1 MNEIIIAGG
10 VEYAAQDVTTSVNT
24 ISFKL
29 SELTADAAREAFND
43 VETLAVGNGTDNI
56 YGEYPNVKFL
66 SVTLA
71 VDGSITVTMH
81 ILSETEK
88 QIRELQEAQTKIQTS
103 VREHDE
109 IIAELL
115 YGGGEA

>member
-1 MNEIIIAGG
+1 MNEIITAGG
-10 VEYAAQDVTTSVNT
+10 VEYTAQDVTTSVNT

-29 SELTADAAREAFND
+29 SGLTADEAREAFKNVESLTVGSEEGD
-43 VETLAVGNGTDNI
+43 V
-56 YGEYPNVKFL
+56 YGDYPNVKYL
-66 SVTLA
+66 SVALDA
-71 VDGSITVTMH
+71 DGSITVTMH

-88 QIRELQEAQTKIQTS
+88 QIRELQEAQAKTQTS

>member
-29 SELTADAAREAFND
+29 SGLTADQARESFNN
-43 VETLAVGNGTDNI
+43 VEVLTVGNGADNI
-56 YGEYPNVKFL
+56 YGEYPNVKFK
-66 SVTLA
+66 SVTLE

-88 QIRELQEAQTKIQTS
+88 QIRELQESQTKIQTS